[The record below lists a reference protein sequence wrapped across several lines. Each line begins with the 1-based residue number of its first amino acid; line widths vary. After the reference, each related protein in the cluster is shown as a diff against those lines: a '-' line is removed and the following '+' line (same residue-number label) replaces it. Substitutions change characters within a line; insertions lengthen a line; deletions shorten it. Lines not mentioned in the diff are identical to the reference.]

1 VVQQLREAFPFDTSP
16 RFLIF
21 DRDSILSAA
30 VVAFIRSLG
39 IKPCRTAY
47 RSPWQ
52 NPYAERWILGARREL
67 FDHVIIFGARHA
79 TGLAR
84 EYIAY
89 HHKDRCHLGLNKDTP
104 DNRPVMPKPSATAK
118 VFALP
123 RVGGLHHRY
132 EWRDA
137 A

>member
-1 VVQQLREAFPFDTSP
+1 MDRAFD
-16 RFLIF
+16 
-21 DRDSILSAA
+21 LSAT
-30 VVAFIRSLG
+30 VVEFIKSIG
-39 IKPCRTAY
+39 TSPCRTSY

-52 NPYAERWILGARREL
+52 NAYAERWILGAKREL

-79 TGLAR
+79 QRLAG

-89 HHKDRCHLGLNKDTP
+89 HHDDRCHLGLDKDTP
-104 DNRPVMPKPSATAK
+104 DERPVMPRPSPTAK
-118 VFALP
+118 VVALP